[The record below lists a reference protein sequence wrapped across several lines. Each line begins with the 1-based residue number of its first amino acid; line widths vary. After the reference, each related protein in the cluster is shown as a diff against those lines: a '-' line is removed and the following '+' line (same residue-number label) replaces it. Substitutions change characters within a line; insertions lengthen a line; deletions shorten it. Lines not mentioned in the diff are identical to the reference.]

1 MLGYIINSEEPI
13 SEETVVYLKREKA
26 EEVLENFKKAYP
38 NQTFYLANMRVE

>member
-1 MLGYIINSEEPI
+1 MLGYIVNSEEPI

-38 NQTFYLANMRVE
+38 EQAFYLANIYVE